1 MIVLLERS
9 GIILRKRHM
18 PQRQQR
24 RKSMSIVY
32 DYFGGLYI
40 NLTNKCPCRCEF
52 CVRNDVE
59 GLGSAESLFLEK
71 EPTVPEVIEELET
84 WDVSQYEEVVF
95 CGYGEPTER
104 LPELLEIAAYMK
116 KNHRKSIRINTIG
129 LADLIWGQE
138 TASKLE
144 GLIDTVSVSMNEAD
158 AEKFNAL
165 CHPRFGLKS
174 YDAMLQYIE
183 DVKKYVPNVAVS
195 VVGCI
200 SDESIE
206 LCRKK
211 AEELGVRFR
220 VR

>member
-1 MIVLLERS
+1 MSETS
-9 GIILRKRHM
+9 II
-18 PQRQQR
+18 
-24 RKSMSIVY
+24 Y

-52 CVRNDVE
+52 CVKNYTD
-59 GLGSAESLFLEK
+59 GLGSADSLLLDR
-71 EPTVPEVIEELET
+71 EPTV
-84 WDVSQYEEVVF
+84 EEVVDELKKWNVDKYDEIVF

-104 LPELLEIAAYMK
+104 LDVLLEIAAYIK
-116 KNHRKSIRINTIG
+116 RTYHKPIRINTIG
-129 LADLIWGQE
+129 LADLIWGRN
-138 TASKLE
+138 TAPELE

-165 CHPRFGLKS
+165 CHPEFGIES
-174 YDAMLQYIE
+174 YDAMLRYIQE
-183 DVKKYVPNVAVS
+183 VKKYVPKVATS

-200 SDESIE
+200 SEEYIE

-211 AEELGVRFR
+211 AEELGVGFR

>member
-1 MIVLLERS
+1 MSETS
-9 GIILRKRHM
+9 II
-18 PQRQQR
+18 
-24 RKSMSIVY
+24 Y

-52 CVRNDVE
+52 CVKNYTD
-59 GLGSAESLFLEK
+59 GLGSADSLLLDR
-71 EPTVPEVIEELET
+71 EPTV
-84 WDVSQYEEVVF
+84 EEVVDELKKWNVDKYDEIVF

-104 LPELLEIAAYMK
+104 LDVLLEIAAYIK
-116 KNHRKSIRINTIG
+116 RTYHKPIRINTIG
-129 LADLIWGQE
+129 LADLIWGRN
-138 TASKLE
+138 TAPELE

-165 CHPRFGLKS
+165 CHPEFGIES
-174 YDAMLQYIE
+174 YDAMLRYIQE
-183 DVKKYVPNVAVS
+183 VKKYVTKVATS

-200 SDESIE
+200 SEESIE

-211 AEELGVRFR
+211 AEELGVGFR

>member
-1 MIVLLERS
+1 
-9 GIILRKRHM
+9 
-18 PQRQQR
+18 
-24 RKSMSIVY
+24 MSIVY

-52 CVRNDVE
+52 CVRNNAQ
-59 GLGSAESLFLEK
+59 GLGSADSLFLEK
-71 EPTVPEVIEELET
+71 EPTVPEVIAELEK

-104 LPELLEIAAYMK
+104 LEELLEIASYIK
-116 KNHRKSIRINTIG
+116 KTYGKSIRVNTIG
-129 LADLIWGQE
+129 LADLIWDCE
-138 TASKLE
+138 TAPKLE

-174 YDAMLQYIE
+174 YDAVLRYIQ
-183 DVKKYVPNVAVS
+183 DVKKYVPNVATS

-211 AEELGVRFR
+211 AEELGVKFR

>member
-1 MIVLLERS
+1 MSETS
-9 GIILRKRHM
+9 II
-18 PQRQQR
+18 
-24 RKSMSIVY
+24 Y

-52 CVRNDVE
+52 CVKNYTD
-59 GLGSAESLFLEK
+59 GLGSADSLLLEK
-71 EPTVPEVIEELET
+71 EPTVEEVIEGLKK
-84 WDVSQYEEVVF
+84 WNVDKYDEVVF

-104 LPELLEIAAYMK
+104 LDELLEIAAYIK
-116 KNHRKSIRINTIG
+116 RTYHKPIRINTIG
-129 LADLIWGQE
+129 LADLIWGRN
-138 TASKLE
+138 TALELE

-165 CHPRFGLKS
+165 CHPEFGIKS
-174 YDAMLQYIE
+174 YDAMIRYIQE
-183 DVKKYVPNVAVS
+183 VKKYVPKVATS

-200 SDESIE
+200 SEESIE

-211 AEELGVRFR
+211 AEELGVGFR